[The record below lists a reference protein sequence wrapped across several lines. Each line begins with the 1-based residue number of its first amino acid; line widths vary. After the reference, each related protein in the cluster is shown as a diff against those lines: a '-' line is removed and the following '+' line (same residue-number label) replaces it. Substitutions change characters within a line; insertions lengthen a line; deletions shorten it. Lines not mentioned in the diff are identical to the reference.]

1 MGQCR
6 LFMPGGCS
14 SLDDTV
20 KDLRGRDARARET
33 APTEFT
39 PLSKAL
45 EKGELSFRGFVEHAL
60 YDPAEGFYSGAR
72 NPVGPAGDFITAP
85 RISPVFGYALSR
97 LAGEFLHRTGDGLCA
112 IVDIGCGDGKLI
124 HSIVENLSP
133 EELRR
138 ASFYGVDR
146 SLDRVPGSLRQSSRI
161 TFFTDP
167 GELPQDRPL
176 LLISNELFDAFP
188 WARLVQR
195 QDGLRELWV
204 RSGKGGLEWTER
216 DAPPEYAQYFADRN
230 VNLEIGQF
238 ADVSLEWGSYYRGL
252 CDRLVRGLVVTFDYG
267 FPTERLFDVRIRRYG
282 TAAAFS
288 GHHVHRD
295 LLATPGSQ
303 DLTAHINFS
312 DLMMAGEQA
321 GLHTLQ
327 FSRQASFLLAIGI
340 TGHPLFAPVEEEPV
354 TLEAAIAR
362 EAARHAARKLVLT
375 DGIGQEMRV
384 LVQGRGVELE
394 GWSFLKGVSGR

>member
-1 MGQCR
+1 
-6 LFMPGGCS
+6 MPGGCS
-14 SLDDTV
+14 SLRETV
-20 KDLRGRDARARET
+20 KDLPGREDRAYGT
-33 APTEFT
+33 APIKFR
-39 PLSKAL
+39 PLSKVL
-45 EKGELSFRGFVEHAL
+45 EKGELSSRNFVEHAL
-60 YDPAEGFYSGAR
+60 YDPAGGFYRSAR

-97 LAGEFLHRTGDGLCA
+97 LASEFLHRAGDGLCA

-133 EELRR
+133 EELRS
-138 ASFYGVDR
+138 ASFFAVDR
-146 SLDRVPGSLRQSSRI
+146 SLERVPESLRRSSRI
-161 TFFTDP
+161 TFLTDP
-167 GELPQDRPL
+167 GELPLDRPL

-188 WARLVQR
+188 WARVVQR
-195 QDGLRELWV
+195 QDGLHELWV
-204 RSGKGGLEWTER
+204 RSGGEGLEWTER

-230 VNLEIGQF
+230 VKLEIGQF
-238 ADVSLEWGSYYRGL
+238 ADISLEWGSYYREL
-252 CDRLVRGLVVTFDYG
+252 CDRMVRGLIVTFDYG
-267 FPTERLFDVRIRRYG
+267 FLTERLFDIRIRRFG

-295 LLATPGSQ
+295 LLARPGSQ

-340 TGHPLFAPVEEEPV
+340 TGHPLFAPVEEDPV
-354 TLEAAIAR
+354 TLEEAIAR
-362 EAARHAARKLVLT
+362 EAERHAARKLVLP

-394 GWSFLKGVSGR
+394 GWSFQRSAEYTGHRRQ